1 MRPEANATVFC
12 TACGGQM
19 TTTDRFC
26 RKCGAA
32 LSHGNSSR
40 SQEQGVA
47 SVPLSPSAQTILE
60 TGSRSQRSSGVVLV
74 LSALGLFV
82 LIGIILAL
90 VLPSGNSQSEA
101 RDQSMP
107 STQPS
112 AALSTPSEK
121 PHDPP
126 VQKAVTR
133 ENKEADAAALRAVRE
148 EWIKNAQQEL
158 WRQGMEMKVQARGT
172 TLYVEYVLAGDAF
185 AFQFGET
192 FLGKNGATLKALGF
206 KKVYLSNGEGGWT
219 WDLSRY

>member
-1 MRPEANATVFC
+1 
-12 TACGGQM
+12 
-19 TTTDRFC
+19 
-26 RKCGAA
+26 
-32 LSHGNSSR
+32 
-40 SQEQGVA
+40 
-47 SVPLSPSAQTILE
+47 
-60 TGSRSQRSSGVVLV
+60 
-74 LSALGLFV
+74 V
-82 LIGIILAL
+82 LIGIILVL

-112 AALSTPSEK
+112 AAPSTPSEK
-121 PHDPP
+121 PPDPA

-133 ENKEADAAALRAVRE
+133 ENKEADAAALRAIRE

-172 TLYVEYVLAGDAF
+172 TLYVEYVLAGQAF

-206 KKVYLSNGEGGWT
+206 KKVYLSNGEDGWT
-219 WDLSRY
+219 WDLARY